1 MVYGT
6 PDFKNGNSIIIMD
19 KQKSYQIRLLSV
31 DENRVL
37 NYLGNKNFDGLTE
50 ETLVFQFKLD
60 TSLRLAKHIVAIRT
74 AIKYVFE
81 GKDMLQVENT
91 LEFEVERLEEI
102 VTKNEEDGT
111 LEFSVDILPT
121 FISVAFG
128 TLRGMVY
135 KETKGTVLENY
146 PIPLISMETLKEKNV
161 IVIGE

>member
-1 MVYGT
+1 MM
-6 PDFKNGNSIIIMD
+6 IMD

-31 DENRVL
+31 DENQVL
-37 NYLGNKNFDGLTE
+37 NYLGNRSIDGLNE

-60 TSLRLAKHIVAIRT
+60 TKLKLINHMVAIRT

-81 GKDMLQVENT
+81 GKDLLQVENT
-91 LEFEVERLEEI
+91 LEFEVDRFEEI

-111 LEFSVDILPT
+111 LSFSVDILPT

-161 IVIGE
+161 IVVEE

>member
-1 MVYGT
+1 MM
-6 PDFKNGNSIIIMD
+6 IMD
-19 KQKSYQIRLLSV
+19 KQKSYQVRLLSV
-31 DENRVL
+31 DENQVL
-37 NYLGNKNFDGLTE
+37 NYLGNRSIDGLNE

-60 TSLRLAKHIVAIRT
+60 TKLKLINRMVAIRT

-81 GKDMLQVENT
+81 GKDLLQVENT
-91 LEFEVERLEEI
+91 LAFEVDRLEEI
-102 VTKNEEDGT
+102 VTKNEENGT
-111 LEFSVDILPT
+111 LSFSVDILPT

-161 IVIGE
+161 IVVEE

>member
-1 MVYGT
+1 MM
-6 PDFKNGNSIIIMD
+6 IMD

-31 DENRVL
+31 DENQVL
-37 NYLGNKNFDGLTE
+37 NYLGNRSIDGLNE

-60 TSLRLAKHIVAIRT
+60 TKLKLINRMVAIRT

-81 GKDMLQVENT
+81 EKDLLQVENT
-91 LEFEVERLEEI
+91 LAFEVDRLEEI
-102 VTKNEEDGT
+102 VTKNEENGT
-111 LEFSVDILPT
+111 LSFSVDILPT

-161 IVIGE
+161 IVVEE